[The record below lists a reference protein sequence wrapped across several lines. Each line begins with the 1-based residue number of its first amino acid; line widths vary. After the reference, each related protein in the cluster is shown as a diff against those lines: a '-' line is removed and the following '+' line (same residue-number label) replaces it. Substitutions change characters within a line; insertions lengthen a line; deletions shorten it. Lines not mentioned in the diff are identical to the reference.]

1 MPTIECVPNVSEG
14 RSAEAISR
22 MADAVSGVDGVTL
35 LDRSSDSAHHRSVF
49 TLGGDAAPLQ
59 EAILRLVSV
68 AVASIDLRAHHG
80 VHPRV
85 GAVDVVP
92 FVPLANVTMAECV
105 NLARRVG
112 RAIGD
117 QFAIPV
123 YLYEEASNAPAR
135 RHLEDIRRG
144 EFESLSAK
152 MRQPGWKPDFGPPAP
167 HPTAGATVVGAR
179 RVLIAYNVNLATRRL
194 DVARRI
200 ASVVRERSGGLPCVK
215 ALGLALEDRGL
226 VQVSMN
232 LTDYERTP
240 PDVVFNRIVS
250 EAARDGVE
258 VVESELIGLIP
269 AAALARTTAAHLRLR
284 DFSENRILENRLRAA
299 GLDV

>member
-1 MPTIECVPNVSEG
+1 MPTIECVPNISEG
-14 RSAEAISR
+14 RSAEAIGR
-22 MADAVSGVDGVTL
+22 MADAVSGVVGVAL

-49 TLGGDAAPLQ
+49 TIGGDSAPLQ

-68 AVASIDLRAHHG
+68 AVEVIDLRAHRG

-85 GAVDVVP
+85 GAVDVIP
-92 FVPLANVTMAECV
+92 FVPLASVTMAECV
-105 NLARRVG
+105 SLARHVG

-123 YLYEEASNAPAR
+123 YLYAEASNTPAR
-135 RHLEDIRRG
+135 RHLADIRRG
-144 EFESLSAK
+144 GFESLPAK
-152 MRQPGWKPDFGPPAP
+152 MRQPGWEPDFGPPAP

-179 RVLIAYNVNLATRRL
+179 RILIAYNVNLATPRL

-200 ASVVRERSGGLPCVK
+200 ASVVRERGGGFPCVK
-215 ALGLALEDRGL
+215 ALGLALEGRGL
-226 VQVSMN
+226 AQVSMN

-240 PDVVFNRIVS
+240 PHVVFDRIVS

-258 VVESELIGLIP
+258 VLESELVGLIP
-269 AAALARTTAAHLRLR
+269 AAALAQTTAAHLRLR

-299 GLDV
+299 GLAV

>member
-1 MPTIECVPNVSEG
+1 VPTIECVPNVSEG
-14 RSAEAISR
+14 RSADVVGR
-22 MADAVSGVDGVTL
+22 LADALSGVHGVTL

-49 TLGGDAAPLQ
+49 TVAGEAGPLQ

-68 AVASIDLRAHHG
+68 AVESIDLRTHRG
-80 VHPRV
+80 VHPRI

-92 FVPLANVTMAECV
+92 FVPLADITMAECV
-105 NLARRVG
+105 SLSRRVG

-123 YLYEEASNAPAR
+123 YLYEEASATPSR
-135 RHLEDIRRG
+135 RRLEDIRRG
-144 EFESLSAK
+144 GFEILSAK
-152 MRQPGWKPDFGPPAP
+152 MREPGWEPDFGPPIP
-167 HPTAGATVVGAR
+167 HPTAGVTVVGAR
-179 RVLIAYNVNLATRRL
+179 RVLIAYNVNLATPRL

-200 ASVVRERSGGLPCVK
+200 ASVVRARSGGLPCVK
-215 ALGLALEDRGL
+215 ALGLPLQSRGL

-240 PDVVFNRIVS
+240 PRVVFDRIVS
-250 EAARDGVE
+250 EAAHDGVE
-258 VVESELIGLIP
+258 VLESELVGLIP
-269 AAALARTTAAHLRLR
+269 AAALSHTTASHLRLR

-299 GLDV
+299 GLDI